1 MDFNAPVRHLLP
13 SRVQCLHANIANKE
27 ELIMSA
33 INGHT
38 LSLPQE
44 QAAIID
50 RMVATG
56 AYASPSEVIG
66 AGLHALQERDHDGE
80 DRLQEQREIEI
91 HSQDTR
97 EVGPTRAVSAK
108 EPQGNRPKTELAGK
122 TRIEDETPEES
133 LRQCEYMRKQR
144 DAMDRGDVEAVA
156 KYDRL
161 IKWAPSSLMAMKK
174 FRGADYIRKKGFNTE
189 YADAQYGPGWL
200 DRKEKEDYSDAFR
213 YLTRNR

>member
-1 MDFNAPVRHLLP
+1 
-13 SRVQCLHANIANKE
+13 
-27 ELIMSA
+27 MSA

-38 LSLPQE
+38 LNLPQE

-80 DRLQEQREIEI
+80 HRLQEQREIEM
-91 HSQDTR
+91 HSQDTK
-97 EVGPTRAVSAK
+97 EVDSTRAVSAK
-108 EPQGNRPKTELAGK
+108 APQDMHSKSEQAGK

-144 DAMDRGDVEAVA
+144 EAFDRGDAEAIA

-161 IKWAPSSLMAMKK
+161 IKLAPSSLMSMKK
-174 FRGADYIRKKGFNTE
+174 LCGADYIRKKGFNTE

-200 DRKEKEDYSDAFR
+200 DRKEDEDYSDE
-213 YLTRNR
+213 YLPYLEGTA